1 MQNEWL
7 KKQTNLVDMT
17 NETEKINEEVTYL
30 KTKQTSTLL
39 IVSSGAEEAAT
50 AERLRAAREGDLGD

>member
-30 KTKQTSTLL
+30 KTK
-39 IVSSGAEEAAT
+39 
-50 AERLRAAREGDLGD
+50 